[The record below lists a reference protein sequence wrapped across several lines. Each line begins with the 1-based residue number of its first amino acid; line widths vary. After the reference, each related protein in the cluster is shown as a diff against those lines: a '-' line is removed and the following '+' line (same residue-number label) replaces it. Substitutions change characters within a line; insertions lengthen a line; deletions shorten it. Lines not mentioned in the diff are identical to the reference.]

1 MTTIKTPASDRLRTL
16 FDTITMGFVS
26 EVRSPKKKFPCCA
39 FRSFCLFLPPRQG
52 RVWMYLGFGGFREG
66 GRGVFRKGPARCAYE
81 EGVASKLK
89 TVADYKRQMGAA
101 LLLNF
106 GS

>member
-52 RVWMYLGFGGFREG
+52 RVWMYLGFGGSERGDAESS
-66 GRGVFRKGPARCAYE
+66 GRGPPFARTRR
-81 EGVASKLK
+81 VW
-89 TVADYKRQMGAA
+89 RQ
-101 LLLNF
+101 
-106 GS
+106 S

>member
-1 MTTIKTPASDRLRTL
+1 
-16 FDTITMGFVS
+16 
-26 EVRSPKKKFPCCA
+26 
-39 FRSFCLFLPPRQG
+39 
-52 RVWMYLGFGGFREG
+52 MYLGFGGFREG